1 MKGPRQPLPLFLKAE
16 VSVSQSAGKEDSPRT
31 TPSFGFQGDTKMKE
45 QERRH
50 SLNSSLH
57 FSPLYCK
64 VSTESRGIRDAVR
77 ARLYRHS
84 VLLSRKTKVPIP
96 PLFSNQTKPAP
107 HGFCSRK
114 LAPSFS
120 ADLTGTGNSHTG
132 TRSSADQRVSMK
144 K

>member
-16 VSVSQSAGKEDSPRT
+16 VSISQSAGKEDSART
-31 TPSFGFQGDTKMKE
+31 TSSFGFQGDTKMKE

-64 VSTESRGIRDAVR
+64 VSTESRDIRDALQ
-77 ARLYRHS
+77 ARLYRHL
-84 VLLSRKTKVPIP
+84 VLLNRKMKVPIP
-96 PLFSNQTKPAP
+96 PPSPTKPTP

-114 LAPSFS
+114 LARSFS